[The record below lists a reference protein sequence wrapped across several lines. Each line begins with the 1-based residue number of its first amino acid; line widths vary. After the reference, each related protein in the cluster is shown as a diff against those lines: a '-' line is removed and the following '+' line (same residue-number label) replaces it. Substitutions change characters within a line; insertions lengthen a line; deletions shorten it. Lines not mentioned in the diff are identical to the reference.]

1 MPEHASFWTY
11 LVAMFPALGENMK
24 NLGQTAFHK
33 PVTAHSAEPMVAA
46 VVVVALIFLFAF
58 AVRSKITDYDKSVIP
73 DDKLSLR
80 TLAEVIVGYFYNMM
94 IEMMGPKRAKRYFP
108 LIGTCGCFI
117 LFSNVLGLIP
127 GLNPPT
133 SSLNVTAGCA
143 VIVFLAFNYYGI
155 KENGL
160 GYFKHLAGPVW
171 WMAPLI
177 FPLELLSLVI
187 RPITLSMRLMLNMAV
202 DHVLLGIAVA
212 AFPLVVPIPIMVLGT
227 LIAFVQVLVFCLLS
241 SIYITLATEHEHE
254 EGHGAEAKAHA

>member
-11 LVAMFPALGENMK
+11 LVALFPALGENMK
-24 NLGQTAFHK
+24 NLGHTAFNK

-46 VVVVALIFLFAF
+46 VVVVVLIFLFAF
-58 AVRSKITDYDKSVIP
+58 AVRSKIEDYEKSVIP

-80 TLAEVIVGYFYNMM
+80 TLAEVIVSYFYNMM
-94 IEMMGPKRAKRYFP
+94 SDMMGPKRAKQYFP
-108 LIGTCGCFI
+108 LIGTCACFI
-117 LFSNVLGLIP
+117 LFSNVMGLIP

-143 VIVFLAFNYYGI
+143 VMVFLAFNYYGI

-177 FPLELLSLVI
+177 FPLELLSLFI
-187 RPITLSMRLMLNMAV
+187 RPVTLAMRLMLNMAV

-212 AFPLVVPIPIMVLGT
+212 AVPLLVPIPIMMLGT
-227 LIAFVQVLVFCLLS
+227 LIALVQVLVFCLLS
-241 SIYITLATEHEHE
+241 SIYISLATEHEHE
-254 EGHGAEAKAHA
+254 GGHGHAEAH